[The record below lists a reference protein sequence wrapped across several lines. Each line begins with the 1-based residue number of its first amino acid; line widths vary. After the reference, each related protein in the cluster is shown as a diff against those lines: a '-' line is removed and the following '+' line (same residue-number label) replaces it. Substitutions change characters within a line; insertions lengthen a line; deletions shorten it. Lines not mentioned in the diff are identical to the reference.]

1 MHAYAH
7 PKVVSE
13 REKNELDTQKKRVPR
28 TGSAQPQCLVTAK
41 CVRAPLG
48 RNQKNAV
55 NQTNRLCTSLPFK
68 RLAVPF
74 CIIARAIRRNE
85 KQRVQRYKTKPL
97 FFSLGTRRLSDSC
110 SARVTLARISSS
122 CARDGEIS
130 GISTL
135 TYIIAFK
142 RARAKRAKCV

>member
-1 MHAYAH
+1 MRMHAYAH

-85 KQRVQRYKTKPL
+85 KQGVQRYKTKPL

-110 SARVTLARISSS
+110 SARVTLARVSSS

-130 GISTL
+130 G
-135 TYIIAFK
+135 K
-142 RARAKRAKCV
+142 